1 MGITTQAAAP
11 EPAPSPD
18 PGPDPRSAPAPALR
32 HIPALD
38 GLRGAAVAGVLLF
51 HADLLVGGYL
61 GVDLFFALSGFL
73 ITSLL
78 VAERR
83 DTGRIDL
90 RRFWAR
96 RARRLLP
103 ALAGLLAGIVGYALV
118 IAGPEQL
125 GQIRADAL
133 ATIAYAANW
142 HAIFGHTGYWDLF
155 VAPSPLEHMWSLA
168 IEEQFY
174 LVWPFVAF
182 AVLRRR
188 RSRDGSVPR
197 GARDLF
203 VVSVVMA
210 LASAGLMVMLAS
222 PAAIERVYLGT
233 DTRASS
239 LLLGAALACWTAWKG
254 PVRSTGGRVALEGAG
269 WLGLAVLVVAW
280 SSVDGTTLGLYRG
293 GLFGCGL
300 AAVAVIA
307 AVSHPR
313 PGPLA
318 AVLAVRP
325 LCFLGMIS
333 YGLYLWHWP
342 VFLVLDQRRLG
353 FGGWPLFAVQV
364 AVSIGIALASFYVL
378 ERPIRQGRWPGPVHG
393 AVGRRLQAWSPRVV
407 VPATAVVLVVA
418 VLAATSGATSPPPL
432 ADTVTG
438 VRASLDDVAPPV
450 AGGGPTR
457 ILFAGDSVSYF
468 LAQEVLSR
476 QATYGIVAANAALP
490 GCRFT
495 PGRVRLPS
503 GKVVEDGQWPRCDT
517 LWSEAVDRVRPDEVF
532 LTVADPGAVD
542 REVDRRWT
550 TPCDARFDAYL
561 RGKVVDAVNILGSTG
576 ATVVLGTSVRALPS
590 YANGVNPAHLDCFN
604 RTIRSVAAADPR
616 VRLVDV
622 DGFVCPGGSCTEQAD
637 GHTLR
642 LDGLHFVGPA
652 ADYVD
657 DWLVPQLRA
666 VAPR

>member
-1 MGITTQAAAP
+1 VLATRET
-11 EPAPSPD
+11 EPAD
-18 PGPDPRSAPAPALR
+18 GPPTVR

-38 GLRGAAVAGVLLF
+38 GLRGAAVAGVLAF

-61 GVDLFFALSGFL
+61 GVDLFFGLSGFL

-78 VAERR
+78 IAERR

-103 ALAGLLAGIVGYALV
+103 ALAGLLAGIVAYAV
-118 IAGPEQL
+118 VVAGPDQL

-133 ATIAYAANW
+133 ATMAYVANW
-142 HAIFGHTGYWDLF
+142 HAIFAHTGYWDLF

-174 LVWPFVAF
+174 LIWPFVAF
-182 AVLRRR
+182 VGLRRR
-188 RSRDGSVPR
+188 
-197 GARDLF
+197 GARALF
-203 VVSVVMA
+203 VVSVV
-210 LASAGLMVMLAS
+210 LASASYALMVALAS
-222 PAAIERVYLGT
+222 PATIERVYLGT
-233 DTRASS
+233 DTRATS
-239 LLLGAALACWTAWKG
+239 LLIGAALACWTAWRG
-254 PVRSTGGRVALEGAG
+254 PVRSNGGRVALEAAG
-269 WLGLAVLVVAW
+269 WVGLAVLVAAW
-280 SSVDGTTLGLYRG
+280 SSVDGTSIGLYRG
-293 GLFGCGL
+293 GLLGCGL
-300 AAVAVIA
+300 AAAAVIA

-318 AVLAVRP
+318 KVLAVRP
-325 LCFLGMIS
+325 LCFLGLIS

-342 VFLVLDQRRLG
+342 VFLVLDRRRLG

-364 AVSIGIALASFYVL
+364 GVSIGIALVSFYAL
-378 ERPIRQGRWPGPVHG
+378 ERPIRQGRWPGPVDG
-393 AVGRRLQAWSPRVV
+393 ELGRRVQAWSPRAV
-407 VPATAVVLVVA
+407 VPITAVVLVVA
-418 VLAATSGATSPPPL
+418 VLVATRGATSPPPL

-438 VRASLDDVAPPV
+438 VRASLADVAPAV

-468 LAQEVLSR
+468 LAQEVVAR
-476 QATYGIVAANAALP
+476 QAGYGIVAANAALP

-517 LWSEAVDRVRPDEVF
+517 LWAEAVDQVRPDEVF

-561 RGKVVDAVNILGSTG
+561 RAKLVDAVNTLGSTG

-590 YANGVNPAHLDCFN
+590 YANGTNPAHLDCFN
-604 RTIRSVAAADPR
+604 QTIRSVAAADTR

-622 DGFVCPGGSCTEQAD
+622 DGFVCPGGACTEQAD

-657 DWLVPQLRA
+657 DWLVPQLTA